1 MGSSSAQTAYGII
14 VASYR
19 RRMGVAAARE
29 MARHR
34 WRHAQLVGL
43 TRAQLTAIGREAPLQ
58 RIQAL
63 RATEH
68 AEHAIE
74 VAQAHFMP
82 AFAG

>member
-1 MGSSSAQTAYGII
+1 MGMHSEQAAHGII

-19 RRMGVAAARE
+19 RRMGVTAARE

-34 WRHAQLVGL
+34 WRHARGSP
-43 TRAQLTAIGREAPLQ
+43 RSGRRDAPLQ

-68 AEHAIE
+68 AEHTIE
-74 VAQAHFMP
+74 VAQTHFMP